1 MNAPVFESRYR
12 DKLWRIELSEYGGK
26 RRVSVW
32 SHYQDSASGEWKP
45 CGGKGN
51 APGFIVPS
59 DRADELAETLAA
71 LAAQLRTKA
80 A

>member
-1 MNAPVFESRYR
+1 MSAPVFESRYR
-12 DKLWRIELSEYGGK
+12 DKLWRIGLSEYRGQ

-32 SHYQDSASGEWKP
+32 SHYLDNETGEWKP
-45 CGGKGN
+45 CGGKSN

-59 DRADELAETLAA
+59 DRADELAATLAA
-71 LAAQLRTKA
+71 LATELRTKA